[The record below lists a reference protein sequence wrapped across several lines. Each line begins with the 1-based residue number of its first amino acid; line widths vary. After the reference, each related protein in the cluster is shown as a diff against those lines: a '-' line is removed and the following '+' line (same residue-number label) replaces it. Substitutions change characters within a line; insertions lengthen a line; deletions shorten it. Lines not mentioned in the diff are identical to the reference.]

1 MASLGVAVVGTGF
14 MGKCHA
20 MAWSH
25 VVPVFGGEAEI
36 SLETLCDTN
45 ETVIRQKAQEGG
57 FARAETDW
65 TKLLDDPRIDIVS
78 ITTPNNLHRDM
89 AVAFLEVGKHVWCE
103 KPMALT
109 LEDAEAMAVAASK
122 ARGRALLGYNYIRNP
137 AILHARK
144 LIQEGALGRI
154 IHFRGQ
160 VDEDYQADENVP
172 WSWRSRLETGG
183 LGVLGDLTCHLVSFA
198 HFLAGDVKEVCAD
211 IETVHKFRP
220 IAGSNEMRAVENE
233 DIAHA
238 MVRFANGASGV
249 LMSSRAAHGRKNV
262 IRIEIHGT
270 RGMIVFDQ
278 ERMNELQLY
287 IADESAERRGF
298 KTILSGPA
306 HAPYGAFTPGPGHQL
321 GFNDLKVI
329 ECRHFI
335 DCIESGHEPYVNF
348 AEGLKIEKII
358 HGIAASAASRSWL
371 DVR

>member
-1 MASLGVAVVGTGF
+1 MASLGVAVIGTGF

-122 ARGRALLGYNYIRNP
+122 ARGKALLGYNYIRNP

-220 IAGSNEMRAVENE
+220 MPGSNEMRAVENE

-287 IADESAERRGF
+287 IADEPAERRGF

-371 DVR
+371 YVR